1 MSTKRRPSTPDV
13 PSPLRRGI
21 GAGGIPVP
29 VIVIDE
35 ADAEIDGDG
44 ADPFDDE
51 VIAPPVMPPRRIEAP
66 PLEGE
71 LDVFTVSEK
80 LEPAMFGAVGY
91 VKRRLEERPPIKVHG
106 RECRQPRNVGFF
118 SNEPIEPYTYSRSST
133 HEPQPLDINL
143 THLLRAVNHAVPG
156 AGFNAILVNEYGTEG
171 SIGFHADDESGLGEN
186 GSVATLSTG
195 ESRSMVFKD
204 RGTKATVAE
213 LHLHHGML
221 VVMRP
226 GFQKK
231 YLHGIPRRKT
241 HVDRCGKRVPNQ
253 SVRISFTFRRHK
265 PVGGTAT

>member
-1 MSTKRRPSTPDV
+1 MSTKRRPSTPEV

-21 GAGGIPVP
+21 GAGGTPVP
-29 VIVIDE
+29 VIVIDDT
-35 ADAEIDGDG
+35 DAGSEVDG

-51 VIAPPVMPPRRIEAP
+51 PVVHRMMQPGRIETA

-80 LEPAMFGAVGY
+80 IEPAMFGAVGY
-91 VKRRLEERPPIKVHG
+91 VKPRLEKRPSIRVHG

-118 SNEPIEPYTYSRSST
+118 SNAPIEPYTYSRSST
-133 HEPQPLDINL
+133 HEPQPLDKNL
-143 THLLRAVNHAVPG
+143 THLLTAVNHAVPG
-156 AGFNAILVNEYGTEG
+156 ASFNAILVNEYGTEG

-226 GFQKK
+226 GFQNK

-265 PVGGTAT
+265 LVGGAAA